1 MKSYKIIIAGMA
13 ALILAGCGQKGY
25 VHLTGY
31 AQGGTWSVKYNTEG
45 VKARPAE
52 VQRGIEAILQDIDT
66 TLSGYNLRSQLSR
79 LNAGDTIYPS
89 GMLMRMYAR
98 SYDFWQETE
107 GALDVA
113 AGPIFDIWGFG
124 FRNDSLPSDEKIL
137 ETLSVSGMGRL
148 VPTMEEALLPDGRIC
163 AARLLI
169 DCPERAAQ
177 QGAKANLPE
186 RSTQQGARV
195 DLPERSAQQGARADF
210 PERAAQKSA
219 SERTAR
225 HYGVPNDAEN
235 GEGPHN
241 NQPRKGVNAG
251 SACEAFG
258 TLPRLNFNAIAQGY
272 SCDTVASYL
281 NSLGVKDMLVDIGEI
296 LCRGVNPSGKPW
308 KVGVDRPTDGND
320 TPGADLD
327 GVWQSNGIPVTD
339 RELQV
344 STRGAEWTGDGG
356 SCQLGTA
363 QGIVTSGNYRKFYR
377 RDGHKYAHTIDPRSG
392 YPAENELLSATIV
405 APSAEMAD
413 AYATF
418 CMVIGLEAAK
428 QFILGRPEIE
438 GYLIYTVS
446 DEMQSVEANST
457 GGDSSNYVDSPM
469 AEWSSPGFKLIK

>member
-1 MKSYKIIIAGMA
+1 
-13 ALILAGCGQKGY
+13 
-25 VHLTGY
+25 
-31 AQGGTWSVKYNTEG
+31 
-45 VKARPAE
+45 
-52 VQRGIEAILQDIDT
+52 
-66 TLSGYNLRSQLSR
+66 
-79 LNAGDTIYPS
+79 
-89 GMLMRMYAR
+89 MLMRMYAR

-169 DCPERAAQ
+169 SCPER
-177 QGAKANLPE
+177 
-186 RSTQQGARV
+186 S
-195 DLPERSAQQGARADF
+195 
-210 PERAAQKSA
+210 AQKSA

-251 SACEAFG
+251 SPCEAFG

-356 SCQLGTA
+356 SCQFGTA

-413 AYATF
+413 AYATY

-438 GYLIYTVS
+438 GYLIYTFS

>member
-169 DCPERAAQ
+169 SC
-177 QGAKANLPE
+177 
-186 RSTQQGARV
+186 
-195 DLPERSAQQGARADF
+195 

-356 SCQLGTA
+356 SCQFGTA

>member
-45 VKARPAE
+45 VKARPTE
-52 VQRGIEAILQDIDT
+52 VQREIEAILQDIDT

-169 DCPERAAQ
+169 SCPER
-177 QGAKANLPE
+177 
-186 RSTQQGARV
+186 S
-195 DLPERSAQQGARADF
+195 
-210 PERAAQKSA
+210 AQKSA

-356 SCQLGTA
+356 SCQFGTA

-413 AYATF
+413 AYATY

-438 GYLIYTVS
+438 GYLIYTFS